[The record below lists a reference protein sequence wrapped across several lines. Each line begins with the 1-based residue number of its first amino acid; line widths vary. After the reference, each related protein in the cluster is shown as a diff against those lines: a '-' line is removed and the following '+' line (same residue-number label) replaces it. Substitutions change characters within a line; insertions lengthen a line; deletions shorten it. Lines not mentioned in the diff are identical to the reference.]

1 VGGSEGALLRLRL
14 GEWILLVVVVRA
26 APLAAVA
33 AADGPPVRPAAV
45 APAARV
51 FAEASLRLRR
61 GAVRVV
67 SSKRPPSLRYAALV
81 VNPVNPVNRAPL
93 ALVLVPAPARGV
105 VPARVQVRVRLGVR
119 RVRRRAQRGVLA
131 SVRRRRARRTVAET
145 AAARVRAPARP
156 TRTRREQRAL
166 LRVRIGRL
174 RRVGPAR
181 PGLRRVRRGGG
192 ERRGA
197 GVFLWVFCLFFF
209 SEKYARGVRVQKRRS
224 EDRSVTNVGANVG
237 AFARASRSRACLDRA
252 RSSNASRRASR
263 AFVEWAKKRFYRKN
277 DKSVR
282 RHEKKLLSRRHT
294 FGLRFAF
301 RSPPRTFFMLGRF
314 TGFGTESLLAVAIVR
329 PFVCGVETVG

>member
-67 SSKRPPSLRYAALV
+67 SSKRPTSLRYAALV
-81 VNPVNPVNRAPL
+81 RAAAPL

>member
-1 VGGSEGALLRLRL
+1 MGGSEGALLRLRL

-67 SSKRPPSLRYAALV
+67 SSKRPTSLRYAALV
-81 VNPVNPVNRAPL
+81 RAAAPL

-197 GVFLWVFCLFFF
+197 GVFLWVFCLFFL